1 VIEELGEGFP
11 VVVHHGSPS
20 TGKLYSRWR
29 TDGVRLIGFDRSG
42 YRDAPRRRGRSVADV
57 VDEVAMLLD
66 SLGIERFATWGIS
79 GGGPHALACAALLP
93 DRVVAAA
100 AVGSPAPFDAEQLD
114 WYAGFGEG
122 NVIEFGAA
130 EHGEVALRPMLEQEH
145 AARAAGGVAA
155 LRDGL
160 ATLLSGADAET
171 LEGPLADYLYE
182 LMAAT
187 GVVDGWIDDDLAFVR
202 PWGFELGSIS
212 VPVLI
217 RHGLQDRF
225 VPSAHAR
232 WLAEHTPGAEAE
244 ITARDGH
251 LTLYEDGVAGVHSW
265 VLRYV
270 H

>member
-1 VIEELGEGFP
+1 VIEELGEGVP

-20 TGKLYSRWR
+20 TARLYSRWR
-29 TDGVRLIGFDRSG
+29 TDGIRLIGFDRSG
-42 YRDAPRRRGRSVADV
+42 YRDASRRRGRSVADV
-57 VDEVAMLLD
+57 VDE
-66 SLGIERFATWGIS
+66 
-79 GGGPHALACAALLP
+79 
-93 DRVVAAA
+93 
-100 AVGSPAPFDAEQLD
+100 
-114 WYAGFGEG
+114 
-122 NVIEFGAA
+122 GAA
-130 EHGEVALRPMLEQEH
+130 EHGEVALRPMLEQSH

-160 ATLLSGADAET
+160 TTLLGPADAET
-171 LEGPLADYLYE
+171 LDGSLADYLYE
-182 LMAAT
+182 LMAAP

-217 RHGLQDRF
+217 RYGLQDRF

-232 WLAEHTPGAEAE
+232 WLAEHIPGAEAE

-251 LTLYEDGVAGVHSW
+251 LTLYEDGIAGVHSW

>member
-1 VIEELGEGFP
+1 VIEQLGEGFP

-20 TGKLYSRWR
+20 TAKLYSRWR

-42 YRDAPRRRGRSVADV
+42 YRDAPRRRGRTIADV
-57 VDEVAMLLD
+57 VEEVVRVVD
-66 SLGIERFATWGIS
+66 SLGIERFATWGVS
-79 GGGPHALACAALLP
+79 GGGPHALACASLLP
-93 DRVVAAA
+93 GRVVAAA
-100 AVGSPAPFDAEQLD
+100 AIGSPAPFDADGLE

-130 EHGEVALRPMLEQEH
+130 EKGEVALRPLLEQEH

-160 ATLLSGADAET
+160 ATLLSGADAEA
-171 LEGPLADYLYE
+171 LDGPLADYLYDPI
-182 LMAAT
+182 AAK

-217 RHGLQDRF
+217 RHGEQDRF
-225 VPSAHAR
+225 VPPAHAR
-232 WLAEHTPGAEAE
+232 WLADHIPAAEAQ
-244 ITARDGH
+244 ITAGDGH
-251 LTLYEDGVAGVHSW
+251 LTLYEDGIAGVHSW

>member
-1 VIEELGEGFP
+1 VIEQLGEGFP
-11 VVVHHGSPS
+11 VVCHHGSPS
-20 TGKLYSRWR
+20 TARLYARWR

-57 VDEVAMLLD
+57 VDEVVAVVD

-100 AVGSPAPFDAEQLD
+100 AIGSPAPFDAEGLD
-114 WYAGFGEG
+114 WYAGFGAG

-130 EHGEVALRPMLEQEH
+130 ERGEVAVRPMLEQEH

-160 ATLLSGADAET
+160 STLLGGADAEM
-171 LEGPLADYLYE
+171 LDGPFVEYLYE
-182 LMAAT
+182 LMTAT
-187 GVVDGWIDDDLAFVR
+187 DGVDGWVDDDLAFVR
-202 PWGFELGSIS
+202 PWGFELGSIQ

-217 RHGLQDRF
+217 RHGEQDRF
-225 VPSAHAR
+225 VPPAHAR
-232 WLAEHTPGAEAE
+232 WLAEHTPGAEVE
-244 ITARDGH
+244 ITAGDGH
-251 LTLYEDGVAGVHSW
+251 LTLYENGIAGVHSW
-265 VLRYV
+265 MLRNV

>member
-1 VIEELGEGFP
+1 VIERLGEGFP
-11 VVVHHGSPS
+11 VVCHHGSPS
-20 TGKLYSRWR
+20 TAKLYPRWR

-57 VDEVAMLLD
+57 VDEVVTVVD
-66 SLGIERFATWGIS
+66 SLGIGRFATWGIS

-100 AVGSPAPFDAEQLD
+100 ALGSPAPVDAEGLD
-114 WYAGFGEG
+114 WFAGFGEG
-122 NVIEFGAA
+122 NVVEFGAA
-130 EHGEVALRPMLEQEH
+130 GAGEVALRPMLEQEH

-160 ATLLSGADAET
+160 STLLGGADAET
-171 LEGPLADYLYE
+171 LVGPFVEYLYD
-182 LMAAT
+182 LMTAT
-187 GVVDGWIDDDLAFVR
+187 GGVDGWVDDDLAFAR

-217 RHGLQDRF
+217 RHGVQDRF
-225 VPSAHAR
+225 VPAAHAR
-232 WLAEHTPGAEAE
+232 WLAEHIPGAEAQ
-244 ITARDGH
+244 ITADDGH
-251 LTLYEDGVAGVHSW
+251 LTLYEHAIAGVHSW

>member
-1 VIEELGEGFP
+1 MIEELGEGFP
-11 VVVHHGSPS
+11 VVFHHGSPS
-20 TGKLYSRWR
+20 TAKLYAKWR

-42 YRDAPRRRGRSVADV
+42 YRDAPRSRGRSVADV
-57 VDEVAMLLD
+57 VEEVLAIVD

-100 AVGSPAPFDAEQLD
+100 AIGSPAPIDARGLG

-122 NVIEFGAA
+122 NVVEFGAA
-130 EHGEVALRPMLEQEH
+130 EAGEVALRPMLEQEH

-160 ATLLSGADAET
+160 STLLSGADAEV
-171 LEGPLADYLYE
+171 LDGPFVDYLYE
-182 LMAAT
+182 LMTDT
-187 GVVDGWIDDDLAFVR
+187 GGVDGWIDDDLAFVR

-217 RHGLQDRF
+217 RHGEQDRF
-225 VPSAHAR
+225 VPPAHAR
-232 WLAEHTPGAEAE
+232 WLAEHIPGAEAQ
-244 ITARDGH
+244 ITPGDGH
-251 LTLYEDGVAGVHSW
+251 LTLYEDGIPGVHSW

>member
-1 VIEELGEGFP
+1 VIEQLGEGFP
-11 VVVHHGSPS
+11 VVCHHGSPS
-20 TGKLYSRWR
+20 TAKLYSSWR

-42 YRDAPRRRGRSVADV
+42 YRDAPRRHGRAVADV
-57 VDEVAMLLD
+57 VDEVVAVVD

-93 DRVVAAA
+93 DRIVAAA
-100 AVGSPAPFDAEQLD
+100 AIGSPAPLEAEGLD

-130 EHGEVALRPMLEQEH
+130 EAGEVALRPMLEQGH
-145 AARAAGGVAA
+145 AARSAGGVAA

-160 ATLLSGADAET
+160 STLLSGADAEM
-171 LEGPLADYLYE
+171 LDGPFVDYLYD
-182 LMAAT
+182 LMTAT
-187 GVVDGWIDDDLAFVR
+187 GGVHGWVDDDLAFVR
-202 PWGFELGSIS
+202 PWGFDLALIS

-217 RHGLQDRF
+217 RHGEQDRF
-225 VPSAHAR
+225 VPPAHAH
-232 WLAEHTPGAEAE
+232 WLADHIPGSEAQ
-244 ITARDGH
+244 ITTGDGH
-251 LTLYEDGVAGVHSW
+251 LTLYEDGIAGVHSW

>member
-1 VIEELGEGFP
+1 L
-11 VVVHHGSPS
+11 H
-20 TGKLYSRWR
+20 R
-29 TDGVRLIGFDRSG
+29 
-42 YRDAPRRRGRSVADV
+42 
-57 VDEVAMLLD
+57 
-66 SLGIERFATWGIS
+66 
-79 GGGPHALACAALLP
+79 P
-93 DRVVAAA
+93 DC
-100 AVGSPAPFDAEQLD
+100 L
-114 WYAGFGEG
+114 
-122 NVIEFGAA
+122 
-130 EHGEVALRPMLEQEH
+130 
-145 AARAAGGVAA
+145 GGVAA